1 MAMRKRLVKRL
12 LPSTFLG
19 RSVLIIVMPL
29 ILLEVV
35 STWVFYDRH
44 WDTVT
49 KRLAGAVAGEVN
61 MVIESMRRLDRKSVV

>member
-1 MAMRKRLVKRL
+1 MNMRKGLVKRL

-19 RSVLIIVMPL
+19 RSVMIIVMPL

-35 STWVFYDRH
+35 STWVCYDRH

-49 KRLAGAVAGEVN
+49 KRLAGAVAGEVS
-61 MVIESMRRLDRKSVV
+61 MVIESMRRFPG